1 MFYVNKWFIQKYVSV
16 VRINLLELDVLSEY
30 ISTIT
35 LLPITL
41 PARRGVVIYDPRI
54 TVEIESSSFRDFLA
68 PVW

>member
-1 MFYVNKWFIQKYVSV
+1 MVYLNKWFIQKYYSV
-16 VRINLLELDVLSEY
+16 VKINLLELDVLSDY
-30 ISTIT
+30 ITIT
-35 LLPITL
+35 LLSITL